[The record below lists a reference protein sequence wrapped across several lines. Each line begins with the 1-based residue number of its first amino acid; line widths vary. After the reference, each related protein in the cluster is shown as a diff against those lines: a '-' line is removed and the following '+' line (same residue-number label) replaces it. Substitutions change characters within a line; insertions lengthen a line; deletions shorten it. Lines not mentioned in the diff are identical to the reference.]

1 MEKLLMARF
10 DVYPNPGQSAAGT
23 PYLLEVQS
31 DLLDG
36 LSTTVVVPLCRENA
50 FAKIKLPMR
59 LTPALRINGE
69 NFLME
74 TPKLAAVPR
83 KMLKNPI
90 TNLIA
95 EQSSISNAL
104 DFLFQGY

>member
-1 MEKLLMARF
+1 MARF
-10 DVYPNPGQSAAGT
+10 DVYPNPGQSAANT

-36 LSTTVVVPLCRENA
+36 LNTTVVVPLCREHA

-59 LTPALRINGE
+59 LTPVLTIKGE

-90 TNLIA
+90 TNLNA
-95 EQSSISNAL
+95 EQSIITNAL